1 MTHFFSRR
9 YFVSPPYVTLDDY
22 TAMPELGVKT
32 YTEYDYLT
40 PGIASFLRTGHFEY
54 ALRLTREYF
63 HKCNVIDF
71 GCADGPFLPS
81 LARYFNHVV
90 GVDMRPVDVQI
101 AEKVI
106 GAAGLSNVEVV
117 CNRGLTMADLKSRL
131 GERQYHIAFLLE
143 TLEHVGDK
151 ADLWGSRVELVKELF
166 ELLGEGGIVVI
177 EVPVMVGMP
186 FLLQRLGLL
195 LLN

>member
-22 TAMPELGVKT
+22 TAMPELGIKT

-81 LARYFNHVV
+81 LSRYFNHVV

-117 CNRGLTMADLKSRL
+117 CNRGLRWATSSPDWVSGSTTSHSCWRPWNTLVTRL
-131 GERQYHIAFLLE
+131 
-143 TLEHVGDK
+143 TSGDP
-151 ADLWGSRVELVKELF
+151 GSSS
-166 ELLGEGGIVVI
+166 
-177 EVPVMVGMP
+177 
-186 FLLQRLGLL
+186 
-195 LLN
+195 